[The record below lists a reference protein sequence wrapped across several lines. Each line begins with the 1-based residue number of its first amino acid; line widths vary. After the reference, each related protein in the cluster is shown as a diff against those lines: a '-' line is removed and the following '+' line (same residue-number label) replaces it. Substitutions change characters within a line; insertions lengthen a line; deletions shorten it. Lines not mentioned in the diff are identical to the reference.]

1 MWILV
6 YDRVFIVISVCQ
18 VLDAIEKQVIVKVVI
33 ELLVL
38 QVLLELL
45 YISKSLAVVV
55 EQVVIQVR
63 EYAPY

>member
-1 MWILV
+1 MRILV

-45 YISKSLAVVV
+45 YISKSFAVVV

>member
-45 YISKSLAVVV
+45 YISKSFAVVV